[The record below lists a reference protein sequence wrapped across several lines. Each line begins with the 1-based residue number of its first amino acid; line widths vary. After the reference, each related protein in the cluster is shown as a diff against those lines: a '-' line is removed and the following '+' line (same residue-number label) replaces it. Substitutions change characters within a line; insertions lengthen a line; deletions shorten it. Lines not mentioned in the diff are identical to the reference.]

1 MSITLSLNDKARE
14 LFAKSNFTYND
25 IFDNRD
31 LLKECVQKRLDIHSI
46 DHQEIQMIINNKK
59 EKWWFKKGTRDIEC
73 YELRVDSNYFDNR
86 ECLTLNRDGFIGF
99 CGWAD
104 DINRVP
110 IIEGFIEFLYLL
122 DQRKNR

>member
-1 MSITLSLNDKARE
+1 MSVTIRDQARE
-14 LFAKSNFTYND
+14 VFKKSNFTYNN
-25 IFDNRD
+25 IFDNRE
-31 LLKECVQKRLDIHSI
+31 LLKECIQKKLDAHS
-46 DHQEIQMIINNKK
+46 HHLPMKINNKK
-59 EKWWFKKGTRDIEC
+59 ERWWFKKGTRDIEV
-73 YELRVDSNYFDNR
+73 YELRVDSDYFDNR

-104 DINRVP
+104 DTNRVP